1 MILVKMYEFALVGVC
16 LALSSLTVFQD
27 AAHRMLALPCCIAIA
42 GWVVFHA
49 AQSTWTHVA
58 LLFFCAMVL
67 FFIPMYVPWLA
78 REMAARG

>member
-58 LLFFCAMVL
+58 LLFFCAMIL
-67 FFIPMYVPWLA
+67 LGLGIPLHAVPRA
-78 REMAARG
+78 G